1 MQSIDPSF
9 SEAEIIKAEIFFS
22 KLRDKYEKGLVDINT
37 LKRYMNDIISYAE
50 IYGGEYSVTYKDE
63 REW

>member
-1 MQSIDPSF
+1 LNAMNDFLAKQNVASLPL
-9 SEAEIIKAEIFFS
+9 AKIK
-22 KLRDKYEKGLVDINT
+22 KYEKGLVDINT